1 MSDALAR
8 ALALFDAY
16 VDLPAAERTRKLA
29 ALAASDPALH
39 AALRDLLDSDLDED
53 AGVLDRSP
61 AQIVAAHQP
70 RGDDGAGDGARSDG
84 AAGRDAEEDERDD
97 RRVGERLG
105 VWRLDRILG
114 RGGMGTVYAAHRD
127 DGQYQQQVALKCI
140 RSELDSPELVAAFR
154 AERNLLARLDHPGIA
169 GVVDGGIDGDGRPWF
184 ALRRVEGEPI
194 DAWCDRRG
202 LDVGARAELLAQACD
217 ALAYAHAQGILHRD
231 IKPSNLLVTADG
243 RVQLLDFGISTRF
256 GGDADA
262 GAHLAITPDYAAPE
276 ARQHGIQGPA
286 TDLYMLGVLSYRLLC
301 GQWPTRLHGLRELL
315 PIAVGNAP
323 EPMDRLLDDADDELA
338 RRRGLADVAAL
349 QRTLGGDLAAVAL
362 KAVAH
367 KPQDRYPS
375 VAEFARDLRAWRE
388 HRPVGAR
395 RAGWR
400 ERLGKWRRRNRAAA
414 TLFVS
419 LALVVAAGLAAIGW
433 QHQRAQRE
441 ARASQAVGRLFAS
454 TLGSATQSGL
464 GSAPFSSRALLER
477 TERELRAMRLDDQ
490 PDLKARS
497 LGTLA
502 RSYALMG
509 DYRRAEALVA
519 EAQRTLGAGDDRDGF
534 LASTRLSLL
543 IAQAR
548 YAEALQLAR
557 AQLDGLDGRGDEVA
571 RTSRV
576 TIGAQMALAQW
587 YLGRPLDALAA
598 ADRVVAE
605 AERLGRG
612 HEELLAQAL
621 IRRAGLRYR
630 LMRAAPAEADVRRA
644 IALVRPLNPVLA
656 DDALEVLMR
665 IVQLQPNLDARELA
679 RELVRNR
686 TRTLGA
692 AHPKT
697 AYAKLRL
704 SVFPDSGLSKSEIAA
719 ALTTMREVYGPDN
732 PQYASALASS
742 AWAIARDRDDGLEL
756 QRSAVRVLDRHLPPG
771 SEMRG
776 AARYNLALALL
787 YGADAADAR
796 EVEEGLAALRE
807 SIAEEVRAGLP
818 ATTERALLVQYLLDR
833 GGPAQWPEAER
844 TLADLRA
851 ETVALF
857 GAGNYRLQDIDYF
870 QAKLSFRQGRG
881 APADAGFAR
890 LIERD
895 RAFID
900 AGGAGQ
906 GALTDFQTRS
916 LYLTRALLYR
926 AVYALR
932 TCRAAQAQAFAAQAV
947 QLSSSAPLIAAQE
960 RLVVRAYLDG
970 VRRRRLP
977 AVGHDLLSAAERER
991 IDLDVRRCGDE
1002 RG

>member
-29 ALAASDPALH
+29 ALAASDPELH

-61 AQIVAAHQP
+61 AQIVAAHQN
-70 RGDDGAGDGARSDG
+70 RDDAGGDGARTAS
-84 AAGRDAEEDERDD
+84 AIERDAEEDERDE
-97 RRVGERLG
+97 RRVGERFG
-105 VWRLDRILG
+105 VWRIDRILG

-140 RSELDSPELVAAFR
+140 RSELDSPELAVAFR
-154 AERNLLARLDHPGIA
+154 EERNLLARLDHPGIA
-169 GVVDGGIDGDGRPWF
+169 GVIDGGIDADGRPWF
-184 ALRRVEGEPI
+184 AMRRVEGEPI

-256 GGDADA
+256 GGEAGAD
-262 GAHLAITPDYAAPE
+262 AHLAITPDYAAPE

-315 PIAVGNAP
+315 PIAVGAAP
-323 EPMDRLLDDADDELA
+323 EPMDQLLDDADDELA
-338 RRRGLADVAAL
+338 RRRGLTDIAAL
-349 QRTLGGDLAAVAL
+349 QRVVGGDLAAVAL

-400 ERLGKWRRRNRAAA
+400 ERVGQWRRRNRVASM
-414 TLFVS
+414 LFVS
-419 LALVVAAGLAAIGW
+419 LALVVAVGLAAIGW

-490 PDLKARS
+490 PGLQARS

-509 DYRRAEALVA
+509 DYRRADALVA
-519 EAQRTLGAGDDRDGF
+519 EAERTLGDREDRDGF

-543 IAQAR
+543 ITQAR
-548 YAEALQLAR
+548 YAEALQVAR
-557 AQLDGLDGRGDEVA
+557 VQLDELGQRNDEVA

-587 YLGRPLDALAA
+587 YLGHPPDALVT

-630 LMRAAPAEADVRRA
+630 LFRAAAAEADARRA
-644 IALVRPLNPVLA
+644 IALVRTLNPVLA

-665 IVQLQPNLDARELA
+665 IVQLQPNLSARELA

-704 SVFPDSGLSKSEIAA
+704 SIFPDSGLSQRDVAA
-719 ALTTMREVYGPDN
+719 ALATMREAYGRDN

-742 AWAIARDRDDGLEL
+742 AWAIARDRPEAIEL
-756 QRSAVRVLDRHLPPG
+756 QRSAVRLLDRRMPPG
-771 SEMRG
+771 SEIRG
-776 AARYNLALALL
+776 AARYNFALLLL
-787 YGADAADAR
+787 YGVDAPSAQ
-796 EVEEGLAALRE
+796 EIEEGLTTLRDT
-807 SIAEEVRAGLP
+807 IVEETRAGLP
-818 ATTERALLVQYLLDR
+818 AMTERDLLVQYLLDR
-833 GGPAQWPEAER
+833 GAPAHLPEAAR
-844 TLADLRA
+844 VLADLRA
-851 ETVALF
+851 ETIALF
-857 GAGNYRLQDIDYF
+857 GAGNYRLQDIDYL
-870 QAKLSFRQGRG
+870 QAKLSFRQGRD
-881 APADAGFAR
+881 ALADAGFAR
-890 LIERD
+890 LIERE

-906 GALTDFQTRS
+906 GALVDFQNRSVFLTRS
-916 LYLTRALLYR
+916 LIYR
-926 AVYALR
+926 SLYALR
-932 TCRAAQAQAFAAQAV
+932 TCDAAQAQAFAAQAV
-947 QLSSSAPLIAAQE
+947 QLSSTAPLIAPEE
-960 RLVVRAYLDG
+960 RQIVRAYLDG

-977 AVGHDLLSAAERER
+977 AAGHDLLSAAERER
-991 IDLDVRRCGDE
+991 IELDARRCGGE
-1002 RG
+1002 RP

>member
-16 VDLPAAERTRKLA
+16 VDLPAAERTRRLA

-61 AQIVAAHQP
+61 AQIVAAHQH
-70 RGDDGAGDGARSDG
+70 RGDDAGDGARTAG
-84 AAGRDAEEDERDD
+84 AIARDAEEDERDE

-114 RGGMGTVYAAHRD
+114 RGGMGTVYEAHRD

-154 AERNLLARLDHPGIA
+154 EERNLLARLDHPGIA
-169 GVVDGGIDGDGRPWF
+169 GVVDGGIDADGRPWF
-184 ALRRVEGEPI
+184 ALRRVEGVPI
-194 DAWCDRRG
+194 DAWCDQRG
-202 LDVGARAELLAQACD
+202 LDLGARADLLAQACD

-262 GAHLAITPDYAAPE
+262 GAHVAITPDYAAPE

-315 PIAVGNAP
+315 PIAVAAAP

-338 RRRGLADVAAL
+338 RRRGLSDIAAL
-349 QRTLGGDLAAVAL
+349 QRAVAGDLAAVAL

-414 TLFVS
+414 VLFAS
-419 LALVVAAGLAAIGW
+419 LALVVAAGLVAIGW

-441 ARASQAVGRLFAS
+441 ARASRAVGQLFAS

-490 PDLKARS
+490 PGLQARS

-509 DYRRAEALVA
+509 DYRRAETLIA
-519 EAQRTLGAGDDRDGF
+519 EAQRTLGDQDDRDGF

-543 IAQAR
+543 NIQAR
-548 YAEALQLAR
+548 YAEAMQLAR
-557 AQLDGLDGRGDEVA
+557 AQIDGLGERQDEIA

-576 TIGAQMALAQW
+576 TIGAQLALAQW
-587 YLGRPLDALAA
+587 YQGRTLDALAT
-598 ADRVVAE
+598 ADGVVAA

-621 IRRAGLRYR
+621 IQRAGLRYR
-630 LMRAAPAEADVRRA
+630 LLRAAPAEADARRA
-644 IALVRPLNPVLA
+644 IALARPLNPVLA

-679 RELVRNR
+679 RELARNR

-704 SVFPDSGLSKSEIAA
+704 SIFPDSGMSAADIAA
-719 ALTTMREVYGPDN
+719 ALNTTREAYGLDN
-732 PQYASALASS
+732 PQYASALAISS
-742 AWAIARDRDDGLEL
+742 SAIARDRNDEIEL

-776 AARYNLALALL
+776 AAQHNLALVLL
-787 YGADAADAR
+787 YGVDEPSAR
-796 EVEEGLAALRE
+796 EIAEGLATLRDT
-807 SIAEEVRAGLP
+807 IAEETRAGLP
-818 ATTERALLVQYLLDR
+818 AMTERYLLVRYLLDR
-833 GGPAQWPEAER
+833 GDSAHLPEAER

-851 ETVALF
+851 ETIALF

-881 APADAGFAR
+881 ELADAGFAR
-890 LIERD
+890 LIEQD
-895 RAFID
+895 RAFVD
-900 AGGAGQ
+900 SGGTGQ

-926 AVYALR
+926 GVYALQ

-947 QLSSSAPLIAAQE
+947 QLSSSAPLVAPEE

-970 VRRRRLP
+970 VRRRQLP
-977 AVGHDLLSAAERER
+977 AVGRELLTAAERER
-991 IDLDVRRCGDE
+991 INLEVRRCRE
-1002 RG
+1002 TRL